1 MRELKLLLKK
11 DFYLSFTGPLKKAKA
26 KNKGLRGYLQLVLIG
41 ILFIYFLF
49 LYFALFNGLILPGI
63 KRGQSQNI
71 LSFFTIAI
79 SLVAIIFTV
88 AEIISKIYF
97 SNDVKILLSLPI
109 RRNNI
114 FMSKILVSMIDIC
127 GLCLLGL
134 IPIFYGT
141 LKYTDINFFTMFG
154 ILFLNFSNICLTL
167 SLISFLIVVFMKIF
181 GGRGNLKNFL
191 QIIGFLLIMFLSFGP
206 QIIVNR
212 FFASGANIDYEKL
225 LNLIKFIFPQ
235 IFILSKIYTLNNFL
249 SLILGIGALIFDFC
263 IFYFLSFPL
272 SKIMAEG
279 VLKNEVTANK
289 KAHRTKNKK
298 TSASFAIGKKDLLN
312 IVKTPVYFF
321 NIGITGIIFPILL
334 LINLINLSSKKGN
347 FESLRNFLSNL
358 NTYGL
363 KTFDIF
369 IIFAFLFFLY
379 SIFLQPSTLTSFTRE
394 GKSIYLMQTLPISYE
409 DQIRGRLFASLFFQ
423 MLNILP
429 MIFLIGY
436 ISGFKLIN
444 IFAMF
449 LGGIAGSFFSSIF
462 GLLFGIIYP
471 KFDWD
476 NPQQAVKKNFSIF
489 IFNLISLGIIG
500 LLIIFIYLLFKKFN
514 LDFNIIKILILIL
527 ILCFLIL
534 SIFLKKRSKDLL
546 REKLPSYN

>member
-11 DFYLSFTGPLKKAKA
+11 DFYLSFTGPFKKAKA
-26 KNKGLRGYLQLVLIG
+26 KNKGLSGYLQLVLIG

-49 LYFALFNGLILPGI
+49 LYLSLFKGLILPGI
-63 KRGQSQNI
+63 KKGQSQNI

-206 QIIVNR
+206 QIIINR
-212 FFASGANIDYEKL
+212 FFASGVNIDYEKL
-225 LNLIKFIFPQ
+225 LNLMKFIFPQ

-249 SLILGIGALIFDFC
+249 SLILGIGALIFAFC

-272 SKIMAEG
+272 SRLMTEG

-298 TSASFAIGKKDLLN
+298 TSVSFAIGKKDLLN

-321 NIGITGIIFPILL
+321 NIGITGIIFP
-334 LINLINLSSKKGN
+334 LIFFINMTARKEN
-347 FESLRNFLSNL
+347 FEKLRDLLSNL
-358 NTYGL
+358 NRYGL
-363 KTFDIF
+363 ENFDIF

-449 LGGIAGSFFSSIF
+449 LGGLIGSFFSSTF

-489 IFNLISLGIIG
+489 IFNIISLGIIG

>member
-11 DFYLSFTGPLKKAKA
+11 DFYLSFTGPFKKAKA
-26 KNKGLRGYLQLVLIG
+26 KNKGLSGYLQLVLIG

-49 LYFALFNGLILPGI
+49 LYFALFSGIILPGI

-249 SLILGIGALIFDFC
+249 SLILGIGALIFSFC

-289 KAHRTKNKK
+289 KAHRTKNKR

-321 NIGITGIIFPILL
+321 NIGITGIIFP
-334 LINLINLSSKKGN
+334 LIFFINITARKEN
-347 FESLRNFLSNL
+347 FEKLRDLLSNL
-358 NTYGL
+358 NKYGL
-363 KTFDIF
+363 ENFDLF

-379 SIFLQPSTLTSFTRE
+379 SIFLQPLTLTSFTRE

-449 LGGIAGSFFSSIF
+449 LGGIAGSFFSSTF

-489 IFNLISLGIIG
+489 IFNLISFGIIG

>member
-11 DFYLSFTGPLKKAKA
+11 DFYLSFTGPFKKAKA
-26 KNKGLRGYLQLVLIG
+26 KNKGLSGYLQLVLIG

-49 LYFALFNGLILPGI
+49 LYLSLFKGLILPGI
-63 KRGQSQNI
+63 KKGQSQNI

-212 FFASGANIDYEKL
+212 FFAAGGSFDYEKL
-225 LNLIKFIFPQ
+225 LNLMKFIFPQ
-235 IFILSKIYTLNNFL
+235 TVILGKIYTLNNFL
-249 SLILGIGALIFDFC
+249 SLILGIGALIFAFC

-272 SKIMAEG
+272 SRLMTEG

-321 NIGITGIIFPILL
+321 NIGITGIIFP
-334 LINLINLSSKKGN
+334 LIFFINMTARKENLEK
-347 FESLRNFLSNL
+347 LRDLLSNL
-358 NTYGL
+358 NRYGL
-363 KTFDIF
+363 ENFDLF

-449 LGGIAGSFFSSIF
+449 LGGLIGSFFSSTF

-489 IFNLISLGIIG
+489 IFNIISLGIIG

>member
-11 DFYLSFTGPLKKAKA
+11 DFYLSFTGPFKKAKA

-49 LYFALFNGLILPGI
+49 LYFALFSGIILPGI

-71 LSFFTIAI
+71 LSFFTIAN
-79 SLVAIIFTV
+79 SFVAIIFTV
-88 AEIISKIYF
+88 AGIISKIYF

-114 FMSKILVSMIDIC
+114 FMSKILVSIIDIC

-206 QIIVNR
+206 QIIINR
-212 FFASGANIDYEKL
+212 FFASGVNIDYEKL
-225 LNLIKFIFPQ
+225 LNLMKFIFPQ

-249 SLILGIGALIFDFC
+249 SLILGIGALIFAFC

-272 SKIMAEG
+272 SRLMTEG

-321 NIGITGIIFPILL
+321 NIGITGIIFP
-334 LINLINLSSKKGN
+334 LIFFINMTARKEN
-347 FESLRNFLSNL
+347 FEKLRDLLSNL
-358 NTYGL
+358 NRYGL
-363 KTFDIF
+363 ENFDLF

-379 SIFLQPSTLTSFTRE
+379 SIFLQPLTLTSFTRE

>member
-71 LSFFTIAI
+71 LSFFTIAN
-79 SLVAIIFTV
+79 SFVAIIFTV
-88 AEIISKIYF
+88 AGIISKIYF

-114 FMSKILVSMIDIC
+114 FMSKILVSIIDIC

-206 QIIVNR
+206 QIIINR
-212 FFASGANIDYEKL
+212 FFASGVNIDYEKL
-225 LNLIKFIFPQ
+225 LNLMKFIFPQ

-249 SLILGIGALIFDFC
+249 SLILGIGALIFAFC

-272 SKIMAEG
+272 SRLMTEG

-298 TSASFAIGKKDLLN
+298 TSVSFAIGKKDLLN

-321 NIGITGIIFPILL
+321 NIGITGIIFP
-334 LINLINLSSKKGN
+334 LIFFINMTARKEN
-347 FESLRNFLSNL
+347 FEKLRDLLSNL
-358 NTYGL
+358 NRYGL
-363 KTFDIF
+363 ENFDIF

-449 LGGIAGSFFSSIF
+449 LGGLIGSFFSSTF

-489 IFNLISLGIIG
+489 IFNIISLGIIG

>member
-11 DFYLSFTGPLKKAKA
+11 DFYLSFTGPFKKAKA
-26 KNKGLRGYLQLVLIG
+26 KNKGLSGYLQLVLIG

-49 LYFALFNGLILPGI
+49 LYLSLFKGLILPGI
-63 KRGQSQNI
+63 KKGQSQNI

-212 FFASGANIDYEKL
+212 FFAAGGSFDYEKL
-225 LNLIKFIFPQ
+225 LNLMKFIFPQ
-235 IFILSKIYTLNNFL
+235 TVILGKIYTLNNFL
-249 SLILGIGALIFDFC
+249 SLILGIGALIFAFC

-272 SKIMAEG
+272 SRLMTEG

-321 NIGITGIIFPILL
+321 NIGITGIIFP
-334 LINLINLSSKKGN
+334 LIFFINMTARKENLEK
-347 FESLRNFLSNL
+347 LRDLLSNL
-358 NTYGL
+358 NRYGL
-363 KTFDIF
+363 ENFDIF

>member
-11 DFYLSFTGPLKKAKA
+11 DFYLSFTGPFKKAKA
-26 KNKGLRGYLQLVLIG
+26 KNKGLSGYLQLVLIG

-49 LYFALFNGLILPGI
+49 LYLSLFKGLILPGI
-63 KRGQSQNI
+63 KKGQSQNI

-212 FFASGANIDYEKL
+212 FFAAGGSFDYEKL
-225 LNLIKFIFPQ
+225 LNLMKFIFPQ
-235 IFILSKIYTLNNFL
+235 TVILGKIYTLNNFL
-249 SLILGIGALIFDFC
+249 SLILGIGALIFAFC

-272 SKIMAEG
+272 SRLMTEG

-321 NIGITGIIFPILL
+321 NIGITGIIFP
-334 LINLINLSSKKGN
+334 LIFFINMTARKENLEK
-347 FESLRNFLSNL
+347 LRDLLSNL
-358 NTYGL
+358 NRYGL
-363 KTFDIF
+363 ENFDLF

-449 LGGIAGSFFSSIF
+449 LGGLIGSFFSSTF

-489 IFNLISLGIIG
+489 IFNLISFGIIG

>member
-11 DFYLSFTGPLKKAKA
+11 DFYLSFTGPFKKAKA
-26 KNKGLRGYLQLVLIG
+26 KNKGLRGYLQLALIG
-41 ILFIYFLF
+41 IIFIYFLF
-49 LYFALFNGLILPGI
+49 LYFALFSGIILPGI

-79 SLVAIIFTV
+79 SFAAIIFTV
-88 AEIISKIYF
+88 AGIISKIYF

-114 FMSKILVSMIDIC
+114 FMSKILVSIIDIC
-127 GLCLLGL
+127 GLCLFGL

-206 QIIVNR
+206 QIIINR
-212 FFASGANIDYEKL
+212 FFASGVNIDYEKL
-225 LNLIKFIFPQ
+225 LNLMKFIFPQ

-249 SLILGIGALIFDFC
+249 SLILGIGALIFAFC

-272 SKIMAEG
+272 SRLMTEG

-321 NIGITGIIFPILL
+321 NIGITGIIFP
-334 LINLINLSSKKGN
+334 LIFFINMTARKEN
-347 FESLRNFLSNL
+347 FEKLRDLLSNL
-358 NTYGL
+358 NRYGL
-363 KTFDIF
+363 ENFDLF

-379 SIFLQPSTLTSFTRE
+379 SIFLQPLTLTSFTRE

-489 IFNLISLGIIG
+489 IFNLISFGIIG

>member
-11 DFYLSFTGPLKKAKA
+11 DFYLSFTGPFKKAKA
-26 KNKGLRGYLQLVLIG
+26 KNKGLSGYLQLVLIG

-49 LYFALFNGLILPGI
+49 LYLSLFKGLILPGI
-63 KRGQSQNI
+63 KKGQSQNI

-249 SLILGIGALIFDFC
+249 SLILGIGALIFSFC

-321 NIGITGIIFPILL
+321 NIGITGIIFP
-334 LINLINLSSKKGN
+334 LIFFINMTARKEN
-347 FESLRNFLSNL
+347 FEKLRDLLSNL
-358 NTYGL
+358 NRYGL
-363 KTFDIF
+363 ENFDIF

-409 DQIRGRLFASLFFQ
+409 DQLRGRLFASLFFQ

-449 LGGIAGSFFSSIF
+449 LGGLIGSFFSSTF

-489 IFNLISLGIIG
+489 IFNIISLGIIG

>member
-11 DFYLSFTGPLKKAKA
+11 DFYLSFTGPFKKAKA
-26 KNKGLRGYLQLVLIG
+26 KNKGLSGYLQLVLIG

-49 LYFALFNGLILPGI
+49 LYLSLFKGLILPGI
-63 KRGQSQNI
+63 KKGQSQNI

-249 SLILGIGALIFDFC
+249 SLILGIGALIFSFC

-289 KAHRTKNKK
+289 KAHRTKNKR

-321 NIGITGIIFPILL
+321 NIGITGIIFP
-334 LINLINLSSKKGN
+334 LIFFINITARKEN
-347 FESLRNFLSNL
+347 FEKLRDLLSNL
-358 NTYGL
+358 NKYGL
-363 KTFDIF
+363 ENFDLF

-379 SIFLQPSTLTSFTRE
+379 SIFLQPLTLTSFTRE
-394 GKSIYLMQTLPISYE
+394 GKSIYLMQTLSISYE

-449 LGGIAGSFFSSIF
+449 LGGIAGSFFSSTF

-489 IFNLISLGIIG
+489 IFNLISFGIIG

>member
-11 DFYLSFTGPLKKAKA
+11 DFYLSFTGPFKKAKA
-26 KNKGLRGYLQLVLIG
+26 KNKGLSGYLQLVLIG

-49 LYFALFNGLILPGI
+49 LYLSLFKGLILPGI
-63 KRGQSQNI
+63 KKGQSQNI

-249 SLILGIGALIFDFC
+249 SLILGIGALIFSFC

-289 KAHRTKNKK
+289 KAHRTKNKR

-321 NIGITGIIFPILL
+321 NIGITGIIFP
-334 LINLINLSSKKGN
+334 LIFFINITARKEN
-347 FESLRNFLSNL
+347 FEKLRDLLSNL
-358 NTYGL
+358 NKYGL
-363 KTFDIF
+363 ENFDLF

-449 LGGIAGSFFSSIF
+449 LGGLIGSFFSSTF

-489 IFNLISLGIIG
+489 IFNIISLGIIG

>member
-11 DFYLSFTGPLKKAKA
+11 DFYLSFTGPFKKAKA
-26 KNKGLRGYLQLVLIG
+26 KNKGLSGYLQLVLIG

-49 LYFALFNGLILPGI
+49 LYLSLFKGLILPGI
-63 KRGQSQNI
+63 KKGQSQNI

-249 SLILGIGALIFDFC
+249 SLILGIGALIFSFC

-321 NIGITGIIFPILL
+321 NIGITGIIFP
-334 LINLINLSSKKGN
+334 LIFFINMTARKEN
-347 FESLRNFLSNL
+347 FEKLRDLLSNL
-358 NTYGL
+358 NRYGL
-363 KTFDIF
+363 ENFDIF

-449 LGGIAGSFFSSIF
+449 LGGLIGSFFSSTF

-489 IFNLISLGIIG
+489 IFNIISLGIIG

>member
-63 KRGQSQNI
+63 KKGQSQNI

-249 SLILGIGALIFDFC
+249 SLILGIGALIFSFC

-321 NIGITGIIFPILL
+321 NIGITGIIFP
-334 LINLINLSSKKGN
+334 LIFFINMTARKEN
-347 FESLRNFLSNL
+347 FEKLRDLLSNL
-358 NTYGL
+358 NRYGL
-363 KTFDIF
+363 ENFDIF

-449 LGGIAGSFFSSIF
+449 LGGLIGSFFSSTF

-489 IFNLISLGIIG
+489 IFNIISLGIIG

>member
-11 DFYLSFTGPLKKAKA
+11 DFYLSFTGPFKKAKA
-26 KNKGLRGYLQLVLIG
+26 KNKGLSGYLQLVLIG

-49 LYFALFNGLILPGI
+49 LYLSLFKGLILPGI
-63 KRGQSQNI
+63 KKGQSQNI

-212 FFASGANIDYEKL
+212 FFAAGGSFDYEKL
-225 LNLIKFIFPQ
+225 LNLMKFIFPQ
-235 IFILSKIYTLNNFL
+235 TVILGKIYTLNNFL
-249 SLILGIGALIFDFC
+249 SLILGIGALIFAFC

-272 SKIMAEG
+272 SRLMTEG

-321 NIGITGIIFPILL
+321 NIGITGIIFP
-334 LINLINLSSKKGN
+334 LIFFINMTARKENLEK
-347 FESLRNFLSNL
+347 LRDLLSNL
-358 NTYGL
+358 NRYGL
-363 KTFDIF
+363 ENFDIF

-449 LGGIAGSFFSSIF
+449 LGGLIGSFFSSTF

-489 IFNLISLGIIG
+489 IFNIISLGIIG

>member
-11 DFYLSFTGPLKKAKA
+11 DFYLSFIGPLKKARA
-26 KNKGLRGYLQLVLIG
+26 KNKGLRGYVQLALIG
-41 ILFIYFLF
+41 IIFIYFLF
-49 LYFALFNGLILPGI
+49 LYFALFSGIILPGI
-63 KRGQSQNI
+63 KMGQSQNI
-71 LSFFTIAI
+71 LSFFTIAN
-79 SLVAIIFTV
+79 SFVAIIFTV
-88 AEIISKIYF
+88 AGIISKIYF

-114 FMSKILVSMIDIC
+114 FMSKILVSIIDIC

-141 LKYTDINFFTMFG
+141 LKYTNINFFTMFG

-212 FFASGANIDYEKL
+212 LFASGVNIDYEKL
-225 LNLIKFIFPQ
+225 LNSMKFIFPQ

-249 SLILGIGALIFDFC
+249 SLILGIGALIFAFC

-272 SKIMAEG
+272 SRLMTEG

-298 TSASFAIGKKDLLN
+298 TSVSFAIGKKDLLN

-321 NIGITGIIFPILL
+321 NIGITGIIFP
-334 LINLINLSSKKGN
+334 LIFFINMTARKEN
-347 FESLRNFLSNL
+347 FEKLRDLLSNL
-358 NTYGL
+358 NRYGL
-363 KTFDIF
+363 ENFDIF

-449 LGGIAGSFFSSIF
+449 LGGLIGSFFSSTF

-489 IFNLISLGIIG
+489 IFNIISLGIIG

>member
-11 DFYLSFTGPLKKAKA
+11 DFYLSFTGPFKKAKA
-26 KNKGLRGYLQLVLIG
+26 KNKGLSGYLQLVLIG

-49 LYFALFNGLILPGI
+49 LYLSLFKGLILPGI
-63 KRGQSQNI
+63 KKGQSQNI

-249 SLILGIGALIFDFC
+249 SLILGIGALIFSFC

-289 KAHRTKNKK
+289 KAHRTKNKR

-321 NIGITGIIFPILL
+321 NIGITGIIFP
-334 LINLINLSSKKGN
+334 LIFFINITARKEN
-347 FESLRNFLSNL
+347 FEKLRDLLSNL
-358 NTYGL
+358 NKYGL
-363 KTFDIF
+363 ENFDLF

-379 SIFLQPSTLTSFTRE
+379 SIFLQPLTLTSFTRE

-449 LGGIAGSFFSSIF
+449 LGGIAGSFFSSTF

-489 IFNLISLGIIG
+489 IFNLISFGIIG

>member
-11 DFYLSFTGPLKKAKA
+11 DFYLSFTGPFKKAKA
-26 KNKGLRGYLQLVLIG
+26 KNKGLSGYLQLVLIG

-49 LYFALFNGLILPGI
+49 LYLSLFKGLILPGI
-63 KRGQSQNI
+63 KKGQSQNI

-249 SLILGIGALIFDFC
+249 SLILGIGALIFAFC

-289 KAHRTKNKK
+289 KAHRTKNKR

-321 NIGITGIIFPILL
+321 NIGITGIIFP
-334 LINLINLSSKKGN
+334 LIFFINITARKEN
-347 FESLRNFLSNL
+347 FEKLRDLLSNL
-358 NTYGL
+358 NKYGL
-363 KTFDIF
+363 ENFDLF

-379 SIFLQPSTLTSFTRE
+379 SIFLQPLTLTSFTRE

-449 LGGIAGSFFSSIF
+449 LGGIAGSFFSSTF

-489 IFNLISLGIIG
+489 IFNIISFGIIG